1 VVSDAPYVVSR
12 INPPDDPA
20 RLVLNLDWMVAGFTV
35 LLALVVTALF
45 GMLPALRASKV
56 RPVSGLKG
64 GDEPLSKAAW
74 MQSMI
79 AVQVAFCLVV
89 LLSRGCLRRQ
99 RQRWRSGRW
108 DLLRSGCLGERQD
121 ILPLLALKKGNPGA
135 RVRRNH
141 RSAFNS
147 SSVCEN
153 RTFP

>member
-1 VVSDAPYVVSR
+1 VVGDAPYVVSR
-12 INPPDDPA
+12 INPTDDPA

-56 RPVSGLKG
+56 RPVSALKG

-89 LLSRGCLRRQ
+89 LFIAGLFAATEATLAQRPMGFTAERLPRRAPGHPPPPGPEKRKSRCSCPPQ
-99 RQRWRSGRW
+99 
-108 DLLRSGCLGERQD
+108 
-121 ILPLLALKKGNPGA
+121 
-135 RVRRNH
+135 
-141 RSAFNS
+141 
-147 SSVCEN
+147 SSVCLQFLE
-153 RTFP
+153 RL